1 MAYIL
6 ISILLY
12 FIIKTLLP
20 IVLVFFN
27 LKKKNENINQRQ
39 NFRSKINKSK
49 ILDAEFEE
57 K

>member
-39 NFRSKINKSK
+39 SFRSKINKSK

>member
-12 FIIKTLLP
+12 FVIKTFLP
-20 IVLVFFN
+20 IALVFFN

>member
-20 IVLVFFN
+20 IVLVFIN

>member
-6 ISILLY
+6 VSILLY

>member
-27 LKKKNENINQRQ
+27 LKKKNESINQRQ

>member
-6 ISILLY
+6 ILILLY

>member
-20 IVLVFFN
+20 IALVFFN

>member
-20 IVLVFFN
+20 IVLVFLN

>member
-39 NFRSKINKSK
+39 NFSSKINKSK

>member
-6 ISILLY
+6 VSILLY

-39 NFRSKINKSK
+39 NFSSKINKSK

>member
-20 IVLVFFN
+20 IALVFFN
-27 LKKKNENINQRQ
+27 LKKKNESINQRQ
-39 NFRSKINKSK
+39 NFRSRINKSK

>member
-27 LKKKNENINQRQ
+27 LKNKNENINQRQ